1 MPGNQEQSLSQA
13 RGGEQEQPEDQ
24 VSGHSSCVYVGYKT
38 IELEV
43 DRVRGEEATGGK
55 SKKGGKEEVWVT

>member
-1 MPGNQEQSLSQA
+1 
-13 RGGEQEQPEDQ
+13 
-24 VSGHSSCVYVGYKT
+24 VYVGYKT